1 MKNKPFCSSRLLPSA
16 FPSPINFVLIK
27 IILLK
32 EVLQLRVGYICADPG
47 IPVFGQKGCSIH
59 VQEVIRSFLEK
70 NVEVSLFTTRL
81 GEEIPP
87 DFQQVKVYPL
97 PTIPKVERAVRERVA
112 RSINPDLELE
122 LSLAQPF
129 DFIYE
134 RYSLWS
140 YSGME
145 YARQKGI
152 PGILEVN
159 APLILEQEKHR
170 GLVDKAAAEAIAQ
183 RVFEAASTIIAV
195 SREVKEYV
203 SQYVRDRE
211 KIKVIP
217 NGVNP
222 QRFKLNL
229 SGKDSRQFTVGFVG
243 SLKPWH
249 GLPILIEAFA
259 GFYRQHPQAR
269 LLIVGDGTERDRL
282 YCHLQQLSL
291 VYHTKARGGDLIVRI
306 SSDANRLQEI
316 LLTAA
321 LPLIISIL
329 TLVGTIAAMFW
340 IDRDRFYLLDLD
352 LYCQGNPN
360 LDIGNFIA
368 HITEYGLRTFGN
380 GNALKEQEIALEKE
394 FLNLTQQPDN
404 NAIQGYITSTLVRH
418 IYLSNIFPERRF
430 ITEALLNLCEELL
443 KQILI
448 LQHL

>member
-1 MKNKPFCSSRLLPSA
+1 M
-16 FPSPINFVLIK
+16 
-27 IILLK
+27 
-32 EVLQLRVGYICADPG
+32 RVAYICADPG

-70 NVEVSLFTTRL
+70 NVGVSLFTTRL

-97 PTIPKVERAVRERVA
+97 PTIPKVERAIRERVA

-145 YARQKGI
+145 YARQRGI

-170 GLVDKAAAEAIAQ
+170 GLVDKAAAEAIAR

-195 SREVKEYV
+195 SREVKDYV

-249 GLPILIEAFA
+249 GLPVLIEAFA

-269 LLIVGDGTERDRL
+269 LSIVGDGTERDRL
-282 YCHLQQLSL
+282 TQMIAEKNLESAVHCTGAVPPETIPYLLSQMDVAVAPYPQSDDFYFSPLKVYEYMAAGLPVIASEIGQIPEVIEDGVNGLL
-291 VYHTKARGGDLIVRI
+291 VTPGDG
-306 SSDANRLQEI
+306 
-316 LLTAA
+316 AA
-321 LPLIISIL
+321 LANALEFLWRSPLI
-329 TLVGTIAAMFW
+329 
-340 IDRDRFYLLDLD
+340 
-352 LYCQGNPN
+352 
-360 LDIGNFIA
+360 
-368 HITEYGLRTFGN
+368 
-380 GNALKEQEIALEKE
+380 
-394 FLNLTQQPDN
+394 
-404 NAIQGYITSTLVRH
+404 
-418 IYLSNIFPERRF
+418 RRRLGDS
-430 ITEALLNLCEELL
+430 ARA
-443 KQILI
+443 KI
-448 LQHL
+448 LQHHTWERVVEKILEFAQQQEKLEVIG